1 MKRYYVYIMSNTANT
16 VLYIGV
22 TNDLTRRVR
31 EHKSGAIP
39 GFTQKYNCHK
49 LVFFEEF
56 TEVDQALEREKQLK
70 KWSRVKKDMLIDAM
84 NKERSDLYEIS
95 PLAALGRND
104 TLIL

>member
-1 MKRYYVYIMSNTANT
+1 MSNTVNT

-31 EHKSGAIP
+31 EHKSGKKP
-39 GFTQKYNCHK
+39 GFTKKYNCHK
-49 LVFFEEF
+49 LVYFEEF

-70 KWSRVKKDMLIDAM
+70 KWSRVKKDLLIDAT
-84 NKERSDLYEIS
+84 NKDRNDLYEIS
-95 PLAALGRND
+95 PLASLGRND